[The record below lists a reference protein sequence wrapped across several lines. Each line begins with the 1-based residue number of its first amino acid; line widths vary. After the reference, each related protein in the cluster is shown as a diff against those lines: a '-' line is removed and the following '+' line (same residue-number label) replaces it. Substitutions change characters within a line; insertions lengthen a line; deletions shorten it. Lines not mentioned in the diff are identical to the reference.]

1 MKQTREEPPMTDD
14 WKSRIESSA
23 EERGPFRVVPWHLC
37 REVAAS
43 AGLSAREVE
52 RWACENGLV
61 PSRYERSIGTL
72 GLAGQ
77 ARLLDSTAA
86 VVGCG
91 GLGGLVVELLAR
103 AGVGR
108 LVLVDGDTFSDHN
121 LNRQLLC
128 DESNLGQSK
137 AIAAARRAAA
147 VNGAVETRVAEAFLE
162 EANALSILSGCDL
175 AVDALDS
182 NGARRTLRNACLE
195 LGIPM
200 VHGAIAGF
208 WGQVGVFLPEDA
220 TPWDGP
226 DGSLPDRGIELETGN
241 PPFTPAFIAALE
253 SAEAVK
259 ILAGVSKPLRHRLLW
274 ADLDRGEFHKLRL

>member
-1 MKQTREEPPMTDD
+1 MTED
-14 WKSRIESSA
+14 WKARIRRAA
-23 EERGPFRVVPWHLC
+23 EERGKLRVVPWDLC
-37 REVAAS
+37 RELAHS
-43 AGLSAREVE
+43 EGLPPREVE
-52 RWACENGLV
+52 RWACENGIV

-72 GLAGQ
+72 GLEGQ
-77 ARLLDSTAA
+77 ARLLGSTAA

-137 AIAAARRAAA
+137 AREAAKRASA
-147 VNGAVETRVAEAFLE
+147 VNGAVETVVVEAFLDSG
-162 EANALSILSGCDL
+162 NAAEILSGCDL

-182 NGARRTLRNACLE
+182 NSARKILRQACRE

-208 WGQVGVFLPEDA
+208 WGQAGVFLPEDT

-226 DGSLPDRGIELETGN
+226 DGSLPDRGVELETGN
-241 PPFTPAFIAALE
+241 PPFTPAFVASLE
-253 SAEAVK
+253 AAEAVK
-259 ILAGVSKPLRHRLLW
+259 ILACVSKPLRHRLLW
-274 ADLDRGEFHKLRL
+274 VDLDRGEFHKLRL

>member
-1 MKQTREEPPMTDD
+1 MTED
-14 WKSRIESSA
+14 WKSRLENAA
-23 EERGPFRVVPWHLC
+23 EERGSFRVVPWPLC
-37 REVAAS
+37 RELAAS
-43 AGLSAREVE
+43 CGLPPREVE
-52 RWACENGLV
+52 RWACENGIV

-72 GLAGQ
+72 GLEGQ
-77 ARLLDSTAA
+77 ARLLGSTAA

-108 LVLVDGDTFSDHN
+108 LVLVDGDSFSDHN

-128 DESNLGQSK
+128 DESNLGRSK
-137 AIAAARRAAA
+137 ARAAALRASA
-147 VNGAVETRVAEAFLE
+147 VNGAVETKVAETFLDPL
-162 EANALSILSGCDL
+162 NAVEILSGCDL

-182 NGARRTLRNACLE
+182 NSARKTLRHACRE

-208 WGQVGVFLPEDA
+208 WGQVGVFLPEDT

-226 DGSLPDRGIELETGN
+226 DGSLPDRGIETETGN
-241 PPFTPAFIAALE
+241 PPFTPAFVAALE
-253 SAEAVK
+253 AAEAIK
-259 ILAGVSKPLRHRLLW
+259 ILANVSKPLRHRLLW

>member
-1 MKQTREEPPMTDD
+1 MTED
-14 WKSRIESSA
+14 WKSRLENAA
-23 EERGPFRVVPWHLC
+23 EERGSFRVVPWPLC
-37 REVAAS
+37 RELAAS
-43 AGLSAREVE
+43 CGLPPREVE
-52 RWACENGLV
+52 RWACENGIV

-72 GLAGQ
+72 GLEGQ
-77 ARLLDSTAA
+77 ARLLGSTVA

-128 DESNLGQSK
+128 DESNLGRSK
-137 AIAAARRAAA
+137 ARAAARRVEA
-147 VNGAVETRVAEAFLE
+147 VNGAVETRVAETFMDRG
-162 EANALSILSGCDL
+162 NALEILSGCGL

-182 NGARRTLRNACLE
+182 NGARKILRNACRE
-195 LGIPM
+195 IGIPM

-208 WGQVGVFLPEDA
+208 WGQVGVFYPEDT

-226 DGSLPDRGIELETGN
+226 EGSLPDRGIELETGN
-241 PPFTPAFIAALE
+241 PPFTPAFVAALE
-253 SAEAVK
+253 TAEAVK
-259 ILAGVSKPLRHRLLW
+259 VLANVSKPLRHLLLW
-274 ADLDRGEFHKLRL
+274 IDLDRGEFHKLGL

>member
-1 MKQTREEPPMTDD
+1 MEADWRTRLEEA
-14 WKSRIESSA
+14 A
-23 EERGPFRVVPWHLC
+23 ETRGTCRVVPWSLC
-37 REVAAS
+37 RKLAEETGTVP
-43 AGLSAREVE
+43 LEIE
-52 RWACENGLV
+52 TWACENGLV

-77 ARLLDSTAA
+77 ARLLRSTAA

-91 GLGGLVVELLAR
+91 GLGGLIVELLAR
-103 AGVGR
+103 AGVGT

-128 DESNLGQSK
+128 DESNLGTSK
-137 AIAAARRAAA
+137 AAAAAFRVKA
-147 VNGAVETRVAEAFLE
+147 VNGAVQTRVVEAFLDE
-162 EANALSILSGCDL
+162 TNALRVLSGCDL

-182 NGARRTLRNACLE
+182 NRARKTLRNACRE

-208 WGQVGVFLPEDA
+208 WGQAGVFFPGDA
-220 TPWDGP
+220 TPWDAPEGE
-226 DGSLPDRGIELETGN
+226 LPDRGVELETGN
-241 PPFTPAFIAALE
+241 PPFTPAFVAALE

-259 ILAGVSKPLRHRLLW
+259 ILAGVSAPLRHRLLW
-274 ADLDRGEFHKLRL
+274 IDLDRGEFHKLRL

>member
-1 MKQTREEPPMTDD
+1 MTDE
-14 WKSRIESSA
+14 WKSRLENAS
-23 EERGPFRVVPWHLC
+23 EERGPFRVVPWRLC
-37 REVAAS
+37 RELAAS
-43 AGLSAREVE
+43 SGLPAREVE

-72 GLAGQ
+72 GLDGQ
-77 ARLLDSTAA
+77 ARLLASTVA
-86 VVGCG
+86 VVGLG
-91 GLGGLVVELLAR
+91 GLGGLLTDLLAR

-128 DESNLGQSK
+128 DESNLGQPK
-137 AIAAARRAAA
+137 AAAAARHAGL
-147 VNGAVETRVAEAFLE
+147 VNGAVETRVFETFLE
-162 EANALSILSGCDL
+162 EANSREILSGCSL

-182 NGARRTLRNACLE
+182 NGARRTLRQACRE

-208 WGQVGVFLPEDA
+208 WGQVGVFSPEDA

-226 DGSLPDRGIELETGN
+226 DGELPDRGIELETGN
-241 PPFTPAFIAALE
+241 PPFTPAFVASLE
-253 SAEAVK
+253 AAEAIK

>member
-1 MKQTREEPPMTDD
+1 MTED
-14 WKSRIESSA
+14 WKARIRRAA
-23 EERGPFRVVPWHLC
+23 EGRGKLRVVPWDLC
-37 REVAAS
+37 RELALS
-43 AGLSAREVE
+43 EGLPPREVE
-52 RWACENGLV
+52 RWACENGIV

-72 GLAGQ
+72 GLEGQ
-77 ARLLDSTAA
+77 ARLLGSTAA

-91 GLGGLVVELLAR
+91 GLGGFVVELLAR

-137 AIAAARRAAA
+137 AREAAKRAAA
-147 VNGAVETRVAEAFLE
+147 VNGAVETRVVEAFLNPG
-162 EANALSILSGCDL
+162 NAAEILSGCDL

-182 NGARRTLRNACLE
+182 NSARKILRQACRE

-208 WGQVGVFLPEDA
+208 WGQAGVFLPEDT

-226 DGSLPDRGIELETGN
+226 DGSLPDRGVELETGN
-241 PPFTPAFIAALE
+241 PPFTPAFVASLE
-253 SAEAVK
+253 AAEAVK
-259 ILAGVSKPLRHRLLW
+259 ILACVSKPLRHRLLW
-274 ADLDRGEFHKLRL
+274 VDLDRGEFHKLRL

>member
-1 MKQTREEPPMTDD
+1 MTED
-14 WKSRIESSA
+14 WKSRIENAA
-23 EERGPFRVVPWHLC
+23 EERGTFRVVPWLLC
-37 REVAAS
+37 RELAAS
-43 AGLSAREVE
+43 SGLHAGEVE
-52 RWACENGLV
+52 RWACENGIV

-72 GLAGQ
+72 GLDGQ
-77 ARLLDSTAA
+77 ARLLGSTAA

-91 GLGGLVVELLAR
+91 GLGGLAVDLLAR

-108 LVLVDGDTFSDHN
+108 LVLVDGDTFTDHN

-137 AIAAARRAAA
+137 ARGAAHRVVA
-147 VNGAVETRVAEAFLE
+147 VNGAVETRVVEVFLE
-162 EANALSILSGCDL
+162 EENALQILAGCDL

-182 NGARRTLRNACLE
+182 NGARKILRNACRE

-208 WGQVGVFLPEDA
+208 WGQVGVFLPEDT

-226 DGSLPDRGIELETGN
+226 DGNLPDRGIELETGN
-241 PPFTPAFIAALE
+241 PPFTPAFVAALE
-253 SAEAVK
+253 AAEAIK
-259 ILAGVSKPLRHRLLW
+259 LLAGVSKPLRHRLLW
-274 ADLDRGEFHKLRL
+274 VDLDRGEFHKLRL